1 MLPTLEPVTKPG
13 APGSNSVIST
23 EAQRSG
29 ETPVLALLQRGDNP
43 GAPHLDSEMWAST
56 EPQAS
61 TETGLTLALDHLGL
75 IVPDLATGR
84 TFLETALGITQW
96 TPVTNDPT
104 LGVSVQFGATPGHQL
119 TYELIAPF
127 GESSPISN
135 ALRSGKHILNH
146 LAYLTPDLEASG
158 ERLRSAGCH
167 PTGIPLPAL
176 AYEGRRIQFW
186 MSPLRFVIELIEKPG
201 HRHSFVV
208 PRAEVEKPG
217 AGH

>member
-1 MLPTLEPVTKPG
+1 MSSSTTFEEKTG
-13 APGSNSVIST
+13 A
-23 EAQRSG
+23 
-29 ETPVLALLQRGDNP
+29 

>member
-1 MLPTLEPVTKPG
+1 MSSSTTLEEKAHAGVPDLSHLEIGVST
-13 APGSNSVIST
+13 GSK
-23 EAQRSG
+23 
-29 ETPVLALLQRGDNP
+29 D
-43 GAPHLDSEMWAST
+43 
-56 EPQAS
+56 S
-61 TETGLTLALDHLGL
+61 TETGLTLELDHLGL

-84 TFLETALGITQW
+84 TFLATALGITQW
-96 TPVTNDPT
+96 TQVTDDRT

-119 TYELIAPF
+119 TYELIAPL
-127 GESSPISN
+127 GEASPIAN

-167 PTGIPLPAL
+167 PTGDPLPAL

-201 HRHSFVV
+201 HRHNFSQ
-208 PRAEVEKPG
+208 PDSE
-217 AGH
+217 AGK